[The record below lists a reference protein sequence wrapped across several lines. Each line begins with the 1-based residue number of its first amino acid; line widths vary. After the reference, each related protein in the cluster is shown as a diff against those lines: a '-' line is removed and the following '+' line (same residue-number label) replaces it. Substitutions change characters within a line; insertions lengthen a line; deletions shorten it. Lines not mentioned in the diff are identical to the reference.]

1 MENSTTYLIFITPL
15 FAYLTT
21 YLFQKYFLSK
31 GIIDNI
37 NNRSSH
43 KVIATRSGGISIFFP
58 VGIISIIFYIIG
70 IELFDY
76 SILVSL
82 CLLFMIGLYD
92 DLYNVDFKLKFIFQI
107 IAAKIIIDNG
117 YIIDNFHGVFGLFE
131 IGRIYA
137 QIFTIFI
144 IVSIINS
151 INFIDGVDGLAL
163 TYTLKFIILFEFF
176 QSSES
181 NFKILSLIIGLSI
194 LPLLYFNFKKTNKVF
209 LGDSGSLFLGGLV
222 SIYVINILNNN
233 YLIKDD
239 FDIHKIIFVISIL
252 SYPIFDIVRITSL
265 RIIKGHSPFK
275 ADNNHIHHRILKLTN
290 SHKKTTAS
298 ICVLSVVLLI
308 FIQLFFR

>member
-1 MENSTTYLIFITPL
+1 MENSA
-15 FAYLTT
+15 AYLSYIVPVFAFLTT
-21 YLFQKYFLSK
+21 FLFQKYFLSR

-58 VGIISIIFYIIG
+58 VGVISIIFYIIG
-70 IELFDY
+70 VELFDY

-82 CLLFMIGLYD
+82 FLLFMIGLYD

-107 IAAKIIIDNG
+107 IAAKILIDNG
-117 YIIDNFHGVFGLFE
+117 YIIDNFHGVFGFYE

-151 INFIDGVDGLAL
+151 INFIDGIDGLAL

-181 NFKILSLIIGLSI
+181 IFKILSLIVGLSI
-194 LPLLYFNFKKTNKVF
+194 LPLLYFNFKKTKKVF

-222 SIYVINILNNN
+222 SVYVINILNNN
-233 YLIKDD
+233 YLIKADY
-239 FDIHKIIFVISIL
+239 DIHKIIFVISIL
-252 SYPIFDIVRITSL
+252 SYPIFDIIRVTLL

-290 SHKKTTAS
+290 SHKKTTALICILS
-298 ICVLSVVLLI
+298 IVLLI
-308 FIQLFFR
+308 FIQLFF

>member
-1 MENSTTYLIFITPL
+1 MENSA
-15 FAYLTT
+15 AYLSYIVPVFAFLTT
-21 YLFQKYFLSK
+21 FLFQKYFLSR

-58 VGIISIIFYIIG
+58 VGVISIIFYIIG
-70 IELFDY
+70 VELFDY

-82 CLLFMIGLYD
+82 FLLFMIGLYD

-107 IAAKIIIDNG
+107 IAAKILIDNG
-117 YIIDNFHGVFGLFE
+117 YIIDNFHGVFGFYE

-151 INFIDGVDGLAL
+151 INFIDGIDGLAL

-181 NFKILSLIIGLSI
+181 IFKILSLIVGLSI
-194 LPLLYFNFKKTNKVF
+194 LPLLYFNFKKTKKVF

-222 SIYVINILNNN
+222 SVYVINIMNNN
-233 YLIKDD
+233 YLIKADY
-239 FDIHKIIFVISIL
+239 DIHKIIFVISIL
-252 SYPIFDIVRITSL
+252 SYPIFDIIRVTLL

-290 SHKKTTAS
+290 SHKKTTALICILS
-298 ICVLSVVLLI
+298 IVLLI
-308 FIQLFFR
+308 FIQLFF

>member
-1 MENSTTYLIFITPL
+1 LENSA
-15 FAYLTT
+15 AYLSYIVPVFAFLTT
-21 YLFQKYFLSK
+21 FLFQKYFLSR

-58 VGIISIIFYIIG
+58 VGVISIIFYIIG
-70 IELFDY
+70 VELFDY

-82 CLLFMIGLYD
+82 FLLFMIGLYD

-107 IAAKIIIDNG
+107 IAAKILIDNG
-117 YIIDNFHGVFGLFE
+117 YIIDNFHGVFGFYE

-151 INFIDGVDGLAL
+151 INFIDGIDGLAL

-181 NFKILSLIIGLSI
+181 IFKILSLIVGLSI
-194 LPLLYFNFKKTNKVF
+194 LPLLYFNFKKTKKVF

-222 SIYVINILNNN
+222 SVYVINILNNN
-233 YLIKDD
+233 YLIKADY
-239 FDIHKIIFVISIL
+239 DIHKIIFVISIL
-252 SYPIFDIVRITSL
+252 SYPIFDIIRVTLL

-290 SHKKTTAS
+290 SHKKTTALICILS
-298 ICVLSVVLLI
+298 IVLLI
-308 FIQLFFR
+308 FIQLFF